1 MALKD
6 AMPSVLL
13 ENVVSLIH
21 AKVPNSQ
28 AKQVEQFATC
38 LYAHMSKDDLN
49 ARNDSDLYG
58 AVLSLWNAL
67 NKTPKGQTHL
77 RVFNPSQSKHGW
89 QSTHSIIEVIQ
100 PDMPFL
106 VDSVGM
112 ALNRMGITAHVM
124 LHTPL
129 AIERS
134 AQEVTKV
141 TYLNQSPDSTE
152 HVAVFLIEIDRQSST
167 ADIKALEREIQ
178 SVLADVAASVND
190 WGAMS
195 AKLSETIKELPKR
208 PFPGEKQELEEAI
221 SFLTYLNNH
230 HFTLLG
236 YRQYDLKRVE
246 GDVELVPNIASSL
259 GLMNKHHKTQPEQGL
274 LLSSFSD
281 SARKEALDH
290 SLLILTKSSAK
301 SRVHRPAYV
310 DYIGIKRFDKKGN
323 VIGEDR
329 FIGLYASTVYNRS
342 PREIPLLNEKVQRV
356 LDRSGLTP
364 RSHDYKALLNI
375 LENLPRDELIQ
386 ANVDDLA
393 HTAHGVLEMQ
403 DRDKLKLFVRKD
415 GFGRFLSCLVYVSKD
430 RYNTKLRQ
438 DTQRIL
444 AQHFNS
450 KEDVEFTTYF
460 SESTL
465 ARTHYIV
472 KVDNNNMDV
481 DVAAIENNLIEAAR
495 SWEDKLNTALNNAL
509 GEEAGTHL
517 MKRYANA
524 FEQSYKEDVLPSSA
538 VVDMQQLE
546 ALDDEHKLGMLF
558 YQPQEAA
565 LNDNKVRLKLFHKDE
580 PIHLSDVL
588 PMLENFGLRVIN
600 ERPYEVTTADGS
612 TFWILDFLM
621 TVKVVNTDNIADSQD
636 RFQTALSQVW
646 QKKLEDDGFNRIILA
661 SGLTGREVSVLR
673 AYAKYMRQIDA
684 TFSQAYI
691 EETFGRYPQIAD
703 LLVKMF
709 IRKFNPKLKTR
720 TLGKFMEQINLRL
733 DEVSSLDDDRIIRRY
748 LDLINATLRTNFYQ
762 LDAKGE
768 SKSYISFK
776 FMPSLI
782 PEMPR
787 PLPKFEIFVYS
798 PRVEGVHLRYG
809 KVARGGLRW
818 SDRREDFRTEVLGL
832 VKAQQVKNTV
842 IVPVGAKGGFV
853 CKQLPTE
860 GGREAFFT
868 EGQECYRTFIRAL
881 LDITDNILNGEIVH
895 PVDVVRHDEDDP
907 YLVVAADKGTATFS
921 DIANSISLEYNFWL
935 GDAFASG
942 GSNGYDHKK
951 MGITAK
957 GGWESVKRHFR
968 EVGID
973 CQTTDFTC
981 LGIGDMAG
989 DVFGNGMLLSK
1000 HTKLVAA
1007 FNHMHIFIDPNP
1019 DAAASYEERARLF
1032 ALPRSSWEDYNSKL
1046 ISKGGGV
1053 FLRSSKSIPL
1063 SAEMKQMLGT
1073 EKTSMTP
1080 TEMMKE
1086 LLKMPVDLI
1095 WNGGIGTY
1103 VKSSRETNAEVG
1115 DRAND
1120 ALRVNGRELRAKIVG
1135 EGGNLGCT
1143 QLGRIEYAANGGRIN
1158 TDFVDNVGGVDC
1170 SDNEVNIKIL
1180 LNAMVTEGELTLK
1193 QRNRLLGEM
1202 TEEVGEIVLQDC
1214 KDQTRTIS
1222 VTQVRGAEQ
1231 LKEQIR
1237 FIQYLEKEGK
1247 LDRALE
1253 FLPSEEELTERL
1265 ANGRALT
1272 RPELSVLVAYAKMVL
1287 KEQLLTPEI
1296 TEDTL
1301 LSQLLIAYF
1310 PKKLQELYSAR
1321 MATHPLRGEIIAT
1334 SLANEL
1340 VNDMGL
1346 NFVQRMQDETGASV
1360 ADAAICYTM
1369 AREVFGLAEL
1379 TKSITDLNGIVPA
1392 VVQGEM
1398 LHQLR
1403 RNMRRACRW
1412 FLRHRNRSW
1421 SIEQTVA
1428 FFKPVF
1434 EQLKANVHSYLAE
1447 EEAAGIQAEI
1457 NALIKENVPQDV
1469 ASTVA
1474 NMSTLF
1480 STLDIAQIA
1489 QAEEKTVALVAETY
1503 FKLGARVELHWFL
1516 EQISAQPVTNHWQ
1529 ALARAAFREELDWQ
1543 QRALTSVVLR
1553 TCSATCNAQSVIS
1566 LWIETNQALLER
1578 WFHMLADFKTSQ
1590 NHEFAKFSVA
1600 LRELNLLILHCEGQK

>member
-67 NKTPKGQTHL
+67 NKTPKGETHL

-221 SFLTYLNNH
+221 NFLTYLNNH

-329 FIGLYASTVYNRS
+329 FIGLYASNVYNRS

-762 LDAKGE
+762 LDAKSE

-868 EGQECYRTFIRAL
+868 EGQECYRIFIRAL

-921 DIANSISLEYNFWL
+921 DIANSISLEYHFWL